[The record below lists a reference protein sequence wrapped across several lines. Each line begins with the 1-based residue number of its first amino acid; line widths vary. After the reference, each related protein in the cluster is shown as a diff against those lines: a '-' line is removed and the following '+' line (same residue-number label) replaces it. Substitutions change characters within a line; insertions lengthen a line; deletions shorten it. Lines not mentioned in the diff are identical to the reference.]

1 MQALYADG
9 LSKLYPGSAAA
20 RLWRATRRSALC
32 SIPPMPL
39 YFAHTTADH
48 RHALFRIVHAATRM
62 TCFHAGSTDGRCVA
76 RTFSRSGCCE
86 VEGSACVES
95 GSKGGAD
102 HSIDWGLVKGRIST
116 TGTCYVKASTDE
128 MTPYITIPE
137 DPYVFHAA
145 RASDGGHSFSV
156 PPPPSASS
164 YTHST
169 HKHHQQH
176 CHTHARAHTLDHSA
190 RQQSAL
196 AALPALHCHLAPNAR
211 PCILAGAADGTDTLR

>member
-1 MQALYADG
+1 
-9 LSKLYPGSAAA
+9 
-20 RLWRATRRSALC
+20 
-32 SIPPMPL
+32 MPL

-86 VEGSACVES
+86 S
-95 GSKGGAD
+95 GSKDGAD

-137 DPYVFHAA
+137 HPYVFHAA
-145 RASDGGHSFSV
+145 RACDGGHSFFC
-156 PPPPSASS
+156 PPAAIRLVLHTQHTQTPPTTLPHA
-164 YTHST
+164 
-169 HKHHQQH
+169 
-176 CHTHARAHTLDHSA
+176 CARAHTRSQRTPAISIGSIACTTLPPCAQRAPMHTCWCRRWHGYSTLMT
-190 RQQSAL
+190 AL
-196 AALPALHCHLAPNAR
+196 W
-211 PCILAGAADGTDTLR
+211 